1 MTTYKQI
8 SGTTVQSNAG
18 TLENAAE
25 GQLWYDSTNKDFK
38 YSYGATSL
46 VGSWA
51 TGGNLNTARSY
62 LAGVGTQTA
71 TLAFGGR
78 ITPNPATAVT
88 ELYNGTSWTELNDL
102 NTARYGIAGAGAD
115 STSALAFGGDN
126 GSEIGNTESWNGT
139 SWTEVNDLNQG
150 RAKMAASGIQTAALA
165 FGGKTASDLAVTES
179 WNGTSWTEVNDLGT
193 ARYSHGGAGTQT
205 SALAFGGKANP
216 LSPQIRGETES
227 WNGTNWTEVND
238 LNFARND
245 LGGTGASNTSAI
257 AFGGD
262 GDPPRYAKTELWD
275 GTSWSSTGDMNNAT
289 DINAGSGTKT
299 SALNFGGRNP
309 GSSPGYA
316 ATTEEFTA
324 APAAVGAWSTGGSL
338 NTARTLIGDAGT
350 QTAALAFGGQGP
362 TTRTE
367 TYDGTSWTEVNDM
380 NIESVAW
387 AGAGT
392 QTSALAFGATSPSTE
407 SWNGTS

>member
-8 SGTTVQSNAG
+8 RGTTVQSNAG

-150 RAKMAASGIQTAALA
+150 RAKMA
-165 FGGKTASDLAVTES
+165 
-179 WNGTSWTEVNDLGT
+179 
-193 ARYSHGGAGTQT
+193 GAGTQT

-338 NTARTLIGDAGT
+338 NTARDVL
-350 QTAALAFGGQGP
+350 
-362 TTRTE
+362 
-367 TYDGTSWTEVNDM
+367 
-380 NIESVAW
+380 

-392 QTSALAFGATSPSTE
+392 Q
-407 SWNGTS
+407 